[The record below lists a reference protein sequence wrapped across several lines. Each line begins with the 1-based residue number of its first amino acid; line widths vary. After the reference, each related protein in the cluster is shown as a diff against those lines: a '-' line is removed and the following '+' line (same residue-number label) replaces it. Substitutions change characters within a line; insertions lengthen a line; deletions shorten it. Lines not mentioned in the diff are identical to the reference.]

1 MAMVSTKTVEQ
12 TVTFNASPH
21 DVYEALMDSDK
32 HTQFTGAKATISRE
46 IGGSFTAYDGALS
59 GTILEL
65 VPDAKIVQSWRGSDE
80 GWVAGHFSTATFT
93 LEAIDGEAI
102 DGGTRLTFRQ
112 TGVPEASFEQISQG
126 WQTYYWPK
134 MKQFLES

>member
-1 MAMVSTKTVEQ
+1 MVSTKTVEQ

-32 HTQFTGAKATISRE
+32 HTQFTGAKASISRE

-65 VPDAKIVQSWRGSDE
+65 VPDAKIVKSWRGSDE
-80 GWVAGHFSTATFT
+80 GWVPGHYSTATFT
-93 LEAIDGEAI
+93 LEAIDG
-102 DGGTRLTFRQ
+102 GTRLTFVQ
-112 TGVPEASFEQISQG
+112 SGVPEKSFDQINQG
-126 WQTYYWPK
+126 WHTYYWPK

>member
-93 LEAIDGEAI
+93 LEAIDG
-102 DGGTRLTFRQ
+102 GTRLTFRQ

>member
-93 LEAIDGEAI
+93 LEAIDG
-102 DGGTRLTFRQ
+102 GTRLTFQQ
-112 TGVPEASFEQISQG
+112 TGVPEASFEQNSQG